1 MSAESIAYEGRSER
15 EPNVPRD
22 VVAITLVA
30 VTLLLTVSLVT
41 RSAADPVET
50 PSWPL
55 SAIYVPDVVAYS
67 SNPVVTNACG
77 YWGALLSSALLDSV
91 GLASVV
97 LIASLGALAASLLLQ
112 PSLQSPV
119 TRSLGATILLAGVA
133 TTAAMVPVSI
143 EGMPVVG
150 NGGYLGAMT
159 STWLLEHFAPT
170 AALDPHFYRP
180 FGRST
185 SDQ

>member
-15 EPNVPRD
+15 EPNVLRD

-55 SAIYVPDVVAYS
+55 SAIYVPDVVAYP

-77 YWGALLSSALLDSV
+77 YWGPFCPRLSLTQSA
-91 GLASVV
+91 
-97 LIASLGALAASLLLQ
+97 
-112 PSLQSPV
+112 SPV
-119 TRSLGATILLAGVA
+119 
-133 TTAAMVPVSI
+133 
-143 EGMPVVG
+143 
-150 NGGYLGAMT
+150 
-159 STWLLEHFAPT
+159 WF
-170 AALDPHFYRP
+170 
-180 FGRST
+180 
-185 SDQ
+185 

>member
-1 MSAESIAYEGRSER
+1 MA
-15 EPNVPRD
+15 
-22 VVAITLVA
+22 T
-30 VTLLLTVSLVT
+30 
-41 RSAADPVET
+41 
-50 PSWPL
+50 
-55 SAIYVPDVVAYS
+55 
-67 SNPVVTNACG
+67 
-77 YWGALLSSALLDSV
+77 GALLSSALLDSV

-170 AALDPHFYRP
+170 GAGSSLLPP
-180 FGRST
+180 FRSEYF
-185 SDQ
+185 